1 MTEKWVN
8 TKEYFVTYS
17 IMVNAARH
25 HGLCTYQEIAQA
37 NGQPT
42 AGSYMGRLVADV
54 VGSISKN
61 EVDHGRPMLSAIVVG
76 VSGKPGQGFFDW
88 ARTP

>member
-37 NGQPT
+37 NG
-42 AGSYMGRLVADV
+42 
-54 VGSISKN
+54 
-61 EVDHGRPMLSAIVVG
+61 
-76 VSGKPGQGFFDW
+76 
-88 ARTP
+88 